1 MCLRFLGG
9 PIALLIFSGAAI
21 AQTTGTT
28 GGSSPFDNQQP
39 SLAVTQFL
47 LKQGLFPAQ
56 ASEFPDAGAAGM
68 TLGFVYSFGGGFTP
82 GSTVNANGQLLSI
95 SQNIPLFAVL
105 GGTTY
110 GGNGQTTFAV
120 PNLVGTAG
128 VGAGTGSGLSPWV
141 AGQTGGTA
149 TTTLTTSQLPAHD
162 HSIPAGGVTG
172 ITGGSQPFN
181 NVQPSLALTP
191 VIAANPVA
199 QSGPGVPNTAVFVGQ
214 VANFAGTF
222 VPAGWMA
229 ANGDLLSISAH
240 QALFNVIG
248 TTYGG
253 DGVTTFALPDL
264 RGRVAVGADASHSLG
279 SAFGTQ
285 LTTLSAAQMP
295 AHDHTLPG
303 GGVTGST
310 GGNTPVSNYQPSLA
324 LNYLIA
330 LQGIFPP
337 PTGSSG
343 GGPSEF
349 LAMLGQIVEF
359 AGDVNHIPN
368 GWALANGQ
376 LLQIAQNEA
385 LFALLGTD
393 YGGNGQTTFALPD
406 FRGRT
411 MVAADYTLLA
421 LGDVFGTASNVLTV
435 ANLAA
440 HNHSL
445 EIGPVSEVPLPA
457 ALPLFATGLGA
468 LGLLG
473 WRRKKKA
480 AARAA

>member
-9 PIALLIFSGAAI
+9 PIALLIFSSAAI

-28 GGSSPFDNQQP
+28 GGGSPFDNQQP
-39 SLAVTQFL
+39 SLAVTQFM
-47 LKQGLFPAQ
+47 QRSGIFPV
-56 ASEFPDAGAAGM
+56 DAATNPGGGAIGM
-68 TLGFVYSFGGGFTP
+68 TLGFVLGFGGGFAP
-82 GSTVNANGQLLSI
+82 GSTLNANGQLLSI
-95 SQNIPLFAVL
+95 AQNTALFSLL

-110 GGNGQTTFAV
+110 GGNGVTNFAL
-120 PNLVGTAG
+120 PNLVGTAT
-128 VGAGTGSGLSPWV
+128 VGNGTGPGLSPWAV
-141 AGQTGGTA
+141 GQKGGSA

-172 ITGGSQPFN
+172 ATGANQPFS
-181 NVQPSLALTP
+181 NVMPSLALRP
-191 VIAANPVA
+191 VIAVDPVA
-199 QSGPGVPNTAVFVGQ
+199 QPSGGPNTAVFVGQ

-240 QALFNVIG
+240 QALFNLIG

-253 DGVTTFALPDL
+253 DGITTFALPDL
-264 RGRVAVGADASHSLG
+264 RGRVAVGADASHPLG
-279 SAFGTQ
+279 SAFGTE

-295 AHDHTLPG
+295 AHNHTLPG

-337 PTGSSG
+337 PTGNSG

-349 LAMLGQIVEF
+349 VAMLGQIVEF
-359 AGDVNHIPN
+359 VGDVNHIPN

-376 LLQIAQNEA
+376 LLSISQNQA
-385 LFALLGTD
+385 LFAILGTD
-393 YGGNGQTTFALPD
+393 YGGDGQTTFALPD

-411 MVAADYTLLA
+411 MVAADFTLLA
-421 LGDVFGTASNVLTV
+421 IGDVFGTGSNTLTV

-445 EIGPVSEVPLPA
+445 EVGPISEVPLPA

-480 AARAA
+480 AVLAA

>member
-9 PIALLIFSGAAI
+9 PIALLIFSSAAI

-110 GGNGQTTFAV
+110 GGNGQTTFA
-120 PNLVGTAG
+120 
-128 VGAGTGSGLSPWV
+128 
-141 AGQTGGTA
+141 
-149 TTTLTTSQLPAHD
+149 
-162 HSIPAGGVTG
+162 
-172 ITGGSQPFN
+172 
-181 NVQPSLALTP
+181 
-191 VIAANPVA
+191 
-199 QSGPGVPNTAVFVGQ
+199 
-214 VANFAGTF
+214 
-222 VPAGWMA
+222 
-229 ANGDLLSISAH
+229 
-240 QALFNVIG
+240 
-248 TTYGG
+248 
-253 DGVTTFALPDL
+253 
-264 RGRVAVGADASHSLG
+264 
-279 SAFGTQ
+279 
-285 LTTLSAAQMP
+285 
-295 AHDHTLPG
+295 
-303 GGVTGST
+303 
-310 GGNTPVSNYQPSLA
+310 
-324 LNYLIA
+324 
-330 LQGIFPP
+330 
-337 PTGSSG
+337 
-343 GGPSEF
+343 
-349 LAMLGQIVEF
+349 
-359 AGDVNHIPN
+359 
-368 GWALANGQ
+368 
-376 LLQIAQNEA
+376 
-385 LFALLGTD
+385 
-393 YGGNGQTTFALPD
+393 LPD

-468 LGLLG
+468 LGLRG